1 VQGASVSAD
10 KIDFKMLNAYV
21 DGELDLPQ
29 QAEVADAIAREPS
42 LGRQVATLTRLKS
55 EAAESIETLDLGWC
69 LPQRQTQ
76 LSSRSLASAIGH
88 LMATVGVSGMLVTF
102 MLDG

>member
-1 VQGASVSAD
+1 VSAD

-55 EAAESIETLDLGWC
+55 EAAESIETLD
-69 LPQRQTQ
+69 R
-76 LSSRSLASAIGH
+76 RSCWMDDHRGDKPRKLQ
-88 LMATVGVSGMLVTF
+88 GVSGQGEVNASNFAPRVT
-102 MLDG
+102 LS